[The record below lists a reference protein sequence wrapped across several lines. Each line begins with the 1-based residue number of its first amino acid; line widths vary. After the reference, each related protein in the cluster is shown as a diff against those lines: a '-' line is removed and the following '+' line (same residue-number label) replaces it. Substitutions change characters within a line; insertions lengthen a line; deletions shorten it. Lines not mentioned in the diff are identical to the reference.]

1 MKRLA
6 LVVLTLAPILLYAQE
21 TETETETQTP
31 APAPQPAPDTLDLL
45 GTLRLAEERDPVWLA
60 AKAARQAAQEALPQ
74 ARALY
79 LPRLD
84 LNANTTYND
93 VDTQFVTPAPFVGGA
108 RQYNSNAYGA
118 SLTQPLFRAQ
128 NRPIYEQA
136 QAQVA
141 QAEAQLALA
150 RQDLILRVSQA
161 YFDALLAQ
169 DNVRLAQAQKAAI
182 AEQLEQAKRGFEV
195 GTLTITDTHEA
206 QARYDLAVSQ
216 EIAATNNL
224 EIARQS
230 LARLIG
236 EPPPDLVPLRTEL
249 ALSPPEPNDMQAWLK
264 AAEKEALQVQ
274 AQEQAVEIARQEVSR
289 NRRARLPTIDIVGSY
304 RNSSDV
310 TIATGTAFNI
320 DTEATALGLQ
330 LQMPLYQGGTISSQ
344 VREAAANRD
353 RAERGLEDARR
364 QAVLATS
371 QAFLGVTGGLSQV
384 QALSQALVSSRTLL
398 KSSRLGLEV
407 GVRTNLDV
415 LNAQQQLYNAE
426 RDLSSA
432 RYNSLISQ
440 LRLQAAV
447 ARLSDQDVARINAF
461 LGSTEPADEGAEK
474 PQAPA
479 P

>member
-6 LVVLTLAPILLYAQE
+6 LVVLTLAPILLQAQE
-21 TETETETQTP
+21 IEPQITP
-31 APAPQPAPDTLDLL
+31 SVPPSTPGTLDLL
-45 GTLRLAEERDPVWLA
+45 GTLRLAEERDPIWLA

-84 LNANTTYND
+84 LDANTTYND
-93 VDTQFVTPAPFVGGA
+93 VDNRLPAPFPSGA

-128 NRPIYEQA
+128 NRPVYEQA

-141 QAEAQLALA
+141 QAEAQLGLA
-150 RQDLILRVSQA
+150 RQDLILRVAQA
-161 YFDALLAQ
+161 YFDVLLAQ
-169 DNVRLAQAQKAAI
+169 DNVTLARSQKAAI

-216 EIAATNNL
+216 EIAAANNL

-236 EPPPDLVPLRTEL
+236 EPPPPLLPLRTEL
-249 ALSPPEPNDMQAWLK
+249 ALSPPEPNDMQAWLQ

-289 NRRARLPTIDIVGSY
+289 NRRARLPTIDIVGRY

-310 TIATGTAFNI
+310 QTFTGTAFPI
-320 DTEATALGLQ
+320 DTETTALGLQ

-344 VREAAANRD
+344 VREATANRD

-384 QALSQALVSSRTLL
+384 RALSQALVSSRTLL

-432 RYNSLISQ
+432 RYNSLVSQ
-440 LRLQAAV
+440 LSLQAAV
-447 ARLSDQDVARINAF
+447 ARLSNQDVARINQL
-461 LGSTEPADEGAEK
+461 LGAAEPGGEGATS
-474 PQAPA
+474 PPA

>member
-1 MKRLA
+1 MKRLSW
-6 LVVLTLAPILLYAQE
+6 VVILTLAPILLHAQ
-21 TETETETQTP
+21 QTAP
-31 APAPQPAPDTLDLL
+31 PAAAPAAGALDLL
-45 GTLRLAEERDPVWLA
+45 GTLRLAEERDPVWLG
-60 AKAARQAAQEALPQ
+60 AKAAHQAAQEALPQ
-74 ARALY
+74 ARALF

-84 LNANTTYND
+84 VNANTTYND
-93 VDTQFVTPAPFVGGA
+93 VDSRFIAPTPFPGGA

-128 NRPIYEQA
+128 NRPVYEQA

-161 YFDALLAQ
+161 YFDVLLAL
-169 DNVRLAQAQKAAI
+169 DNVTLSRAQKAAI

-216 EIAATNNL
+216 EIAANNSL

-236 EPPPDLVPLRTEL
+236 EPPPVLVPLRTEL
-249 ALSPPEPNDMQAWLK
+249 ALSPPEPNDMQTWLQ
-264 AAEKEALQVQ
+264 AAEREALQVQ

-310 TIATGTAFNI
+310 TIATGTAFPI

-330 LQMPLYQGGTISSQ
+330 LQMPLYQGGAISSQ
-344 VREAAANRD
+344 VREALANRD
-353 RAERGLEDARR
+353 VAERGLEDARR
-364 QAVLATS
+364 QAVLTTS

-426 RDLSSA
+426 RDLSAA
-432 RYNSLISQ
+432 RYNSLVSQ

-447 ARLSDQDVARINAF
+447 ARLSEQDVAQINQF
-461 LGSTEPADEGAEK
+461 LGAPAPASNDDSAK

>member
-1 MKRLA
+1 MKRFAVLMILA
-6 LVVLTLAPILLYAQE
+6 LAPLGLYGQE
-21 TETETETQTP
+21 P
-31 APAPQPAPDTLDLL
+31 ASAAPTAPPGTLDLL
-45 GTLRLAEERDPVWLA
+45 GTLRLAEERDPVWRA
-60 AKAARQAAQEALPQ
+60 AQAARRAALEALPQ

-84 LNANTTYND
+84 INANTTYND
-93 VDTQFVTPAPFVGGA
+93 VDTTSGGSMLFPPTS
-108 RQYNSNAYGA
+108 RRFNDNSSAYGA

-128 NRPIYEQA
+128 NRPLYEQA
-136 QAQVA
+136 QAQVT

-150 RQDLILRVSQA
+150 RQDLILRVSQT
-161 YFDALLAQ
+161 YFDVLLAQ

-216 EIAATNNL
+216 EIAAANNL

-236 EPPPDLVPLRTEL
+236 EPPPMLVPLRTEL
-249 ALSPPEPNDMQAWLK
+249 SLTPPEPNEMQPWLA

-274 AQEQAVEIARQEVSR
+274 VQEQTLEIARQEVSR
-289 NRRARLPTIDIVGSY
+289 NRRARLPIVDIVGSY
-304 RNSSDV
+304 SNSSSV
-310 TIATGTAFNI
+310 TALGGIPTDI

-330 LQMPLYQGGTISSQ
+330 LQMPLYQGGAISSQ
-344 VREAAANRD
+344 VRQAQANRD
-353 RAERGLEDARR
+353 QAERGLEDARR

-371 QAFLGVTGGLSQV
+371 QAFLGVTGGLAQV
-384 QALSQALVSSRTLL
+384 QALSQALVSSRALL
-398 KSSRLGLEV
+398 RSSQLGLEV

-426 RDLSSA
+426 RDLSAA
-432 RYNSLISQ
+432 RYDSLVSH
-440 LRLQAAV
+440 LRLQGAV

-461 LGSTEPADEGAEK
+461 LGTPEADTGKNGAAPK
-474 PQAPA
+474 APA

>member
-1 MKRLA
+1 MKRLTSFVFLA
-6 LVVLTLAPILLYAQE
+6 LAPLLLHAQE
-21 TETETETQTP
+21 AGIRP
-31 APAPQPAPDTLDLL
+31 APAQPAADALDLA
-45 GTLRLAEERDPVWLA
+45 GTLRLAEERDPIWLA
-60 AKAARQAAQEALPQ
+60 AKAARQAAQEAVPQ
-74 ARALY
+74 ARALF

-84 LNANTTYND
+84 VNANTTYND
-93 VDTQFVTPAPFVGGA
+93 VDSRTPLFAGA

-128 NRPIYEQA
+128 NRPLYEQA

-141 QAEAQLALA
+141 QAEAELALA

-161 YFDALLAQ
+161 YFDVLLAQ
-169 DNVRLAQAQKAAI
+169 DNVRLARAQKAAI

-216 EIAATNNL
+216 EIAAINNL

-236 EPPPDLVPLRTEL
+236 EPPPALVPLRAEM
-249 ALSPPEPNDMQAWLK
+249 ALSPPEPNDMQAWLQ
-264 AAEKEALQVQ
+264 AAENESLQVQ
-274 AQEQAVEIARQEVSR
+274 AQEQALEIARQEVAR
-289 NRRARLPTIDIVGSY
+289 NRRARLPTVDIVGSY
-304 RNSSDV
+304 SNGSSV
-310 TIATGTAFNI
+310 TTTTGTPLDI
-320 DTEATALGLQ
+320 DTEATTLGLQ

-344 VREAAANRD
+344 VREALANRD
-353 RAERGLEDARR
+353 LAERNLEDARR

-398 KSSRLGLEV
+398 ESSRLGLEV

-426 RDLSSA
+426 RDLSAA
-432 RYNSLISQ
+432 RYNSLISH

-461 LGSTEPADEGAEK
+461 LGVAEPAPGKGTAK
-474 PQAPA
+474 PKAPA
-479 P
+479 R

>member
-1 MKRLA
+1 MKALA
-6 LVVLTLAPILLYAQE
+6 LVLVLALAPVLLHAQE
-21 TETETETQTP
+21 AET
-31 APAPQPAPDTLDLL
+31 APPVVQPTVQPADGRLDLI
-45 GTLRLAEERDPVWLA
+45 GTLRLAEERDPVWLG

-74 ARALY
+74 ARALF

-84 LNANTTYND
+84 VNANTTYND
-93 VDTQFVTPAPFVGGA
+93 VDSQLATPGFTGGA

-128 NRPIYEQA
+128 NRPVYEQA

-141 QAEAQLALA
+141 QAQAQLALA

-161 YFDALLAQ
+161 YFDVLLAQ
-169 DNVRLAQAQKAAI
+169 DSLTLARAQKAAI

-236 EPPPDLVPLRTEL
+236 EPPPELVPLRTEL
-249 ALSPPEPNDMQAWLK
+249 ALSPPEPNDMQAWLQ

-274 AQEQAVEIARQEVSR
+274 SQEQALEIARQEVSR
-289 NRRARLPTIDIVGSY
+289 NRRARLPTIDIIGRYS
-304 RNSSDV
+304 NSSDV
-310 TIATGTAFNI
+310 TIATGTAFPI

-364 QAVLATS
+364 QAVLTTS

-384 QALSQALVSSRTLL
+384 QALSQALVSSRALL

-426 RDLSSA
+426 RDLSAA
-432 RYNSLISQ
+432 RYNSLVSQ

-447 ARLSDQDVARINAF
+447 ARLGEQDVARINEF
-461 LGSTEPADEGAEK
+461 LGPA
-474 PQAPA
+474 APA
-479 P
+479 SDDGTAKPPAPTP